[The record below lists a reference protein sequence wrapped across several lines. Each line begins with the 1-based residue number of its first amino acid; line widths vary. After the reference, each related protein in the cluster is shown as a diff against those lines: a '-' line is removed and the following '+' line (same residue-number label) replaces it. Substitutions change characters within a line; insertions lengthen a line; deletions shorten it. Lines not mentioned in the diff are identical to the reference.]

1 VSATII
7 IGEDSHRQPVPIDIE
22 ELLATRLLVQG
33 NSGSG
38 KSHLLRRLLEESA
51 AIVQQVVIDPEGD
64 FVTLAGPFGHIVV
77 DGAGYNTTDLVRLA
91 GRVRAHR
98 ASVVL
103 ALDGLEVEAQMRC
116 AATFLNAL
124 FDAPRE
130 MWYPALVVV
139 DEAQM
144 FAPAAAGD
152 VSDEVRRL
160 SLSAMT
166 NLMCRGRKRG
176 LAGIIA
182 TQRLAKLA
190 KNVAAEAS
198 NFLMGRTFLDI
209 DMARAADLLGMERR
223 QAESIRDLARGE
235 FLALGPAITRRPI
248 SVKIGAVT
256 TTSQAIATG
265 LMPRPQVTGDDLHA
279 LLHAAPTKAEL
290 AAEDVPMLAGL
301 PRPDAGALIDQ
312 ISSYVQPA
320 APGLDEEI
328 PEVDGALSSGPN
340 LFSAAHVA
348 APPSLPQSE
357 VHAIIAEIM
366 ADMVSEPDCTFQP
379 AASLYQDFTVRCRMR
394 RIGAHV
400 GDVTQFRRRFAMAV
414 AGIYRP
420 HDDEWAELLNLARG
434 VSDDLLG
441 PFLMLARAALAQD
454 PCPDDE
460 ALARAYGTRSP
471 GRIRRL
477 LEHLEKSGLIVVKTD
492 YSGRRSV
499 GIPELGVT
507 TGAV

>member
-1 VSATII
+1 MTASII
-7 IGEDSHRQPVPIDIE
+7 IGEDSAGRGVPIDIE

-51 AIVQQVVIDPEGD
+51 ALVQQVVIDPEGD
-64 FVTLAGPFGHIVV
+64 FVTLAEPCGHIVV
-77 DGAGYNTTDLVRLA
+77 DGAAYNTKDLERLA
-91 GRVRAHR
+91 GRVRQHR

-103 ALDGLEVEAQMRC
+103 ALDGLEIEAQMRC

-130 MWYPALVVV
+130 IWYPALVVV

-160 SLSAMT
+160 SLAAMT

-209 DMARAADLLGMERR
+209 DMQRAADLLGMERR
-223 QAESIRDLARGE
+223 QAESIRDLARGQ
-235 FLALGPAITRRPI
+235 FLALGPAITRKPL
-248 SVKIGAVT
+248 SVKIGNVRT
-256 TTSQAIATG
+256 KSQAISTG
-265 LMPRPQVTGDDLHA
+265 LLPPPSVTGDDLHA
-279 LLHAAPTKAEL
+279 LLHAAPTAAEL
-290 AAEDVPMLAGL
+290 AAEDVPLLAGL
-301 PRPDAGALIDQ
+301 PRPDAGELIDQ
-312 ISSYVQPA
+312 ISSYVMA
-320 APGLDEEI
+320 LAPGEEPI
-328 PEVDGALSSGPN
+328 ADALNNSGGPS
-340 LFSAAHVA
+340 LFSAANVS
-348 APPSLPQSE
+348 APPSLPQGE
-357 VHAIIAEIM
+357 VAEIM
-366 ADMVSEPDCTFQP
+366 AQIMEDITAEPDATYQP
-379 AASLYQDFTVRCRMR
+379 LAALFQDFTTRCRMR

-400 GDVTQFRRRFAMAV
+400 GDANQFRRRFALAV
-414 AGIYRP
+414 AGIFRP
-420 HDDEWAELLNLARG
+420 HDDEWAPLLGLARA
-434 VSDDLLG
+434 VSDDLLA
-441 PFLMLARAALAQD
+441 PFLVIARAAMEGA
-454 PCPDDE
+454 PCPDEE
-460 ALARAYGTRSP
+460 ALARAYGTSSP

-477 LEHLEKSGLIVVKTD
+477 LDHLEKSGLIVVKTD
-492 YSGRRSV
+492 YSGRRSI
-499 GIPELGVT
+499 GIPELGVS
-507 TGAV
+507 TGVV